1 MHFYNQVSTNNIKK
15 TNRDMG
21 KLTEVI
27 SLMLDLTSD
36 IDDLSSERL
45 DLFMLEADLCSL
57 RLLED
62 FTSLRLLVEWEDCCD
77 RFNWLLL
84 LLLLLLKC

>member
-1 MHFYNQVSTNNIKK
+1 MDLQKH
-15 TNRDMG
+15 

-45 DLFMLEADLCSL
+45 DLFMLEAEDLCSL

-62 FTSLRLLVEWEDCCD
+62 FTSLRLLVE
-77 RFNWLLL
+77 
-84 LLLLLLKC
+84 